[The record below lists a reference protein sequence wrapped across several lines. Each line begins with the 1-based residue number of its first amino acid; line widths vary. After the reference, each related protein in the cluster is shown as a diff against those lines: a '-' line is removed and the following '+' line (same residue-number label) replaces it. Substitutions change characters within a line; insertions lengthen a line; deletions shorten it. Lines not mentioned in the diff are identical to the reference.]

1 MPNKGKKH
9 KLLKEYLKIS
19 NQILV
24 QVKFGPFF
32 KQYNLFLLHL
42 YISSHVPSYWPVI
55 VKRMIEKTEFVT
67 NQIAT
72 GNQISRTDKGLV
84 EKEESTDFIYQKQ
97 KKMQNG
103 EQTTSY
109 AFYQKQEKNIIYAT
123 VSQTTASMTGSM
135 FTQEVYYKGK
145 QMGWYLLFNET
156 IDMDGAVQSQLE
168 QPVIVFANGSQGVII
183 NGESYKKV
191 SNSF

>member
-1 MPNKGKKH
+1 MKKVI
-9 KLLKEYLKIS
+9 LSLILATCTGMFCSLNAQEYKIPAKVVV
-19 NQILV
+19 IT
-24 QVKFGPFF
+24 
-32 KQYNLFLLHL
+32 KQDVN
-42 YISSHVPSYWPVI
+42 IRKAPQTSAAVV
-55 VKRMIEKTEFVT
+55 EKASTGA
-67 NQIAT
+67 AT

>member
-1 MPNKGKKH
+1 
-9 KLLKEYLKIS
+9 
-19 NQILV
+19 
-24 QVKFGPFF
+24 
-32 KQYNLFLLHL
+32 
-42 YISSHVPSYWPVI
+42 
-55 VKRMIEKTEFVT
+55 
-67 NQIAT
+67 
-72 GNQISRTDKGLV
+72 
-84 EKEESTDFIYQKQ
+84 
-97 KKMQNG
+97 MQNG

-123 VSQTTASMTGSM
+123 VLQTTASMTGSM

>member
-24 QVKFGPFF
+24 QVKFRPFF
-32 KQYNLFLLHL
+32 KQSNLFFLHL

>member
-24 QVKFGPFF
+24 QVKFRPFF
-32 KQYNLFLLHL
+32 KQSNLFFLYL